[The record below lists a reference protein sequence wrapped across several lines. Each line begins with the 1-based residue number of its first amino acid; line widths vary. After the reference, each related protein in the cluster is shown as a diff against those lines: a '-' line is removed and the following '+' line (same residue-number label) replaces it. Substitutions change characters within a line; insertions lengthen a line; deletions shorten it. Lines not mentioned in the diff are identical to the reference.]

1 MKFIKMLTVAAVA
14 VAFSVGVAM
23 AADAPKEIKKGG
35 CCDKAGGA
43 DKCEH
48 KCCKEATAKKEI
60 CAKCNAP
67 KKDK

>member
-1 MKFIKMLTVAAVA
+1 MKFIKMLTVVACAFAVA
-14 VAFSVGVAM
+14 MSVAL
-23 AADAPKEIKKGG
+23 AADAPKEVRKGS

-48 KCCKEATAKKEI
+48 KCCKEAAAKKEI

-67 KKDK
+67 KK